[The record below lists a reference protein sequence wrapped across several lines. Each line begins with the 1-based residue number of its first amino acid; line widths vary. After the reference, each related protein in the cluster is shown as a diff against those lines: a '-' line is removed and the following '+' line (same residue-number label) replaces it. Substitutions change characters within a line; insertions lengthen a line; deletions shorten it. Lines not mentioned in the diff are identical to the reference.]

1 MGEVYRAF
9 DVQREAAL
17 GGPRRLLVG
26 DEVAHHPQRDRHQR
40 PGPHPH
46 RPGDRQWPQQGEQP
60 REPPCDR
67 EGLAVVAAQDRGP
80 TGAEVP
86 LVGQQLRDEPAG
98 LKAVVDALAVERRP
112 RRGPRMRG

>member
-46 RPGDRQWPQQGEQP
+46 RPGDRQ
-60 REPPCDR
+60 
-67 EGLAVVAAQDRGP
+67 
-80 TGAEVP
+80 
-86 LVGQQLRDEPAG
+86 
-98 LKAVVDALAVERRP
+98 
-112 RRGPRMRG
+112 